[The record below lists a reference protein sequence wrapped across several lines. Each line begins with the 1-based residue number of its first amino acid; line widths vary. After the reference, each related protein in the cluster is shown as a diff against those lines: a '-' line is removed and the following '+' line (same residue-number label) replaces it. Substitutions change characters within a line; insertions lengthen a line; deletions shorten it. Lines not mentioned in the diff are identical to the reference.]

1 MRIRWCGL
9 VLGLLMCTAHASE
22 HSQVPAEIN
31 LVSEAWIDYTDA
43 DGSGLAWDVLRE
55 VFEPEVTVQIRSEP
69 YTRAIGL
76 VLRNEADAWVGS
88 YLQEAP
94 GTLYPRWHYDND
106 QIYALGL
113 ATMPVPSAQTL
124 GDYRLAWVRGYTFQN
139 YLPAV
144 STFNEVRRRDGILL
158 MLSHKRVD
166 YYIDALAEVDEVLSR
181 AKDPALYRRSYLAR
195 LPLYLG
201 FSNNPRGVALLE
213 LYDRRMG
220 ELVKSGRLRA
230 IFQRWKQPYPFDTQ
244 T

>member
-1 MRIRWCGL
+1 MGIRWCGL
-9 VLGLLMCTAHASE
+9 WLGLVMCTAQGSVR
-22 HSQVPAEIN
+22 SQVPDEIK
-31 LVSEAWIDYTDA
+31 LVSEVWIDYTNA
-43 DGSGLAWDVLRE
+43 DGNGLAWDVLRE

-106 QIYALGL
+106 HIYALGL
-113 ATMPVPSAQTL
+113 ASMPVPNAQNL
-124 GDYRLAWVRGYTFQN
+124 GDYRLAWVRGYAFEH
-139 YLPAV
+139 YLRAA
-144 STFNEVRRRDGILL
+144 SSFNEIQRRDSILL
-158 MLSHKRVD
+158 MLSRKRVD
-166 YYIDALAEVDEVLSR
+166 YYVDALAEVDEVLSR
-181 AKDPALYRRSYLAR
+181 AKDPALYRRSYLTK

-213 LYDRRMG
+213 LYDRRMD
-220 ELVKSGRLRA
+220 ELVKNGRLRA
-230 IFQRWKQPYPFDTQ
+230 IFQRWKQPYPFDSQ